1 MVGNFLGTPINSDRP
16 AKVNQNSGQW
26 SVASDQYD
34 PLTSHDAERSAKVN
48 QNRAFT
54 DH

>member
-34 PLTSHDAERSAKVN
+34 PLTSNEPELSAKVN
-48 QNRAFT
+48 PNKAFT